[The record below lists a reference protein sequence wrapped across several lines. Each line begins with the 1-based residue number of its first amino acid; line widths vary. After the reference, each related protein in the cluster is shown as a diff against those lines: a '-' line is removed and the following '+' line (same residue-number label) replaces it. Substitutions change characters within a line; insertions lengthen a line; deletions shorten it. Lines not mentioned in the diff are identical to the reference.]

1 MPKYKIDCI
10 QYNKSKD
17 IWYKVLWNLN
27 LIKGFRFYAR
37 RQCVS
42 MFQIYES
49 VLVKW
54 PFVAFQTYFLYL
66 RYIFNNLVT
75 SFCGNHDAA

>member
-1 MPKYKIDCI
+1 
-10 QYNKSKD
+10 
-17 IWYKVLWNLN
+17 
-27 LIKGFRFYAR
+27 
-37 RQCVS
+37 

>member
-1 MPKYKIDCI
+1 
-10 QYNKSKD
+10 
-17 IWYKVLWNLN
+17 
-27 LIKGFRFYAR
+27 
-37 RQCVS
+37 

-66 RYIFNNLVT
+66 RYIFIL
-75 SFCGNHDAA
+75 